1 MKSKLL
7 SIVLAFVLV
16 LALCVPALAEGG
28 LSEAGVYPIWT
39 GDEPY
44 VLKVLVAANAHVSD
58 WDDNTFTKWV
68 EEKCN
73 VDLQFEFLPEVEP
86 KQKLTIMLDTNEEL
100 PDVVLY
106 GLSVAEAYNYG
117 SKGKFVNLREYLDDG
132 LGVNIDSAV
141 ERFPTWNLITNITN
155 SDGSVYAVPKIQAS
169 PQNETKYKLWINK
182 TYLDNLDLDMPTT
195 TDEFREVLE
204 AFRDN
209 DANGDG
215 DPNDEIPLL
224 GSPSSWGSNPV
235 KFLTNAFVA
244 EDDRDM
250 WLIKDG
256 HVEASYTQDE
266 WFEAV
271 EYIKGL
277 VDDKLMAPESFT
289 YGRPEIKAVA
299 GTAGN
304 KVGALFD
311 SSLGFFGSDTE
322 ELVEARLRFWPAEPL
337 TGPEG
342 VRYVSYNQSS
352 TSPLWFVTSF
362 CKNPELAFRVGDVM
376 FCEEAYMLGR
386 FGVEGENW
394 IKTEDYLAKH
404 PNAEISTSLEGYEP
418 TYVSEDSHLGE
429 IVNVFLTAQNV
440 NWFDQMP
447 TFSGVSD
454 YHGGFISKYEDGYEV
469 NWENSGG
476 VRQNSITGVYQQYAP
491 TLDGTYCP
499 NLNFTTEELE
509 EISEIRATIKSFVN
523 EQRTN
528 YVLGRDSMISDP
540 EAFKAELETIGL
552 SKLLE
557 VADAAYQRQYA
568 E

>member
-1 MKSKLL
+1 MELSRLFLL
-7 SIVLAFVLV
+7 LAVMEKRA
-16 LALCVPALAEGG
+16 ALNLYNQD
-28 LSEAGVYPIWT
+28 VY
-39 GDEPY
+39 
-44 VLKVLVAANAHVSD
+44 
-58 WDDNTFTKWV
+58 
-68 EEKCN
+68 
-73 VDLQFEFLPEVEP
+73 
-86 KQKLTIMLDTNEEL
+86 
-100 PDVVLY
+100 
-106 GLSVAEAYNYG
+106 
-117 SKGKFVNLREYLDDG
+117 
-132 LGVNIDSAV
+132 
-141 ERFPTWNLITNITN
+141 IT
-155 SDGSVYAVPKIQAS
+155 S
-169 PQNETKYKLWINK
+169 PQNETKYKLWVNK
-182 TYLDNLDLDMPTT
+182 TYLDALNMEMPTT
-195 TDEFREVLE
+195 TDEFRAMLE

-209 DANGDG
+209 DCNGDG
-215 DPNDEIPLL
+215 DASDEIPLL

-235 KFLTNAFVA
+235 KFLTNAFLA

-256 HVEASYTQDE
+256 HVEASYTQDA
-266 WFEAV
+266 WFDAV

-311 SSLGFFGSDTE
+311 SSLGFFGSDTD

-342 VRYVSYNQSS
+342 VSYVSYNQSA

-362 CKNPELAFRVGDVM
+362 CKNPELAFRVGDSM

-476 VRQNSITGVYQQYAP
+476 VRQNSITGVYQKFAP
-491 TLDGTYCP
+491 TLDGVYCP
-499 NLNFTTEELE
+499 NLNFTTDELE

-540 EAFKAELETIGL
+540 TL
-552 SKLLE
+552 
-557 VADAAYQRQYA
+557 
-568 E
+568 